1 MDRSERNTGPGA
13 KDRVNKTPTSE
24 AEGDT
29 DAEFD
34 VTGNVRE
41 KGQDPAPGDRDRGER
56 SEKEPAGADAS
67 GR

>member
-13 KDRVNKTPTSE
+13 KDRLNKRPTSE
-24 AEGDT
+24 AEGRT

-34 VTGNVRE
+34 QAGNVGE
-41 KGQDPAPGDRDRGER
+41 KGQDPSPGDRDRGER
-56 SEKEPAGADAS
+56 SEREPAGAEQS